1 MPTLPILL
9 GLLSALTWGAA
20 NFGGGIAAK
29 QTNSYGVVI
38 VSHFGSLL
46 LLGIFAAFMREP
58 LPAGRELIFG
68 VAAGM
73 ASGTGLMLLY
83 RALAEGK
90 MSIGAPVSAVVAAA
104 IPVIVGSVTQGV
116 PAVLTFLGFSLAL
129 AAVWMLASEEGIA
142 RIKPSDL
149 SLPFWAGITFGLF
162 FVLMDLA
169 SQQAVYW
176 PVVAARSGSV
186 TGLLTFTALS
196 RKAWKP
202 ARNHWPLL
210 ILIGVVDISGTVF
223 YALAT
228 QIGRLDVTAVLGSL
242 YPGATVLLAW
252 VFLKEKISRVQAFG
266 IVLALGAIILLTL

>member
-9 GLLSALTWGAA
+9 GLLSALTWGTA

-38 VSHFGSLL
+38 VSHLGSLL
-46 LLGIFAAFMREP
+46 LLGIFAVIMREP
-58 LPAGRELIFG
+58 LPVGRELFFG

-90 MSIGAPVSAVVAAA
+90 MSIGAPVSAIVAAS
-104 IPVIVGSVTQGV
+104 IPVIVGSIVQGT
-116 PAVLTFLGFSLAL
+116 PAFLTFIGFALAL
-129 AAVWMLASEEGIA
+129 GAVWMLANEGGST
-142 RIKPSDL
+142 RIKLRDL

-162 FVLMDLA
+162 FILMGLA
-169 SQQAVYW
+169 SQHAVYW
-176 PVVAARSGSV
+176 PVAAARSGSV
-186 TGLLTFTALS
+186 AGLLTYTALS
-196 RKAWKP
+196 RKDWKP
-202 ARNHWPLL
+202 DRKHWPLL